1 MKSIFDLTEE
11 DIKKIKDEENGNV
24 NDKEKDNSLENP
36 LSLDDKM
43 TLIMDKMNKLR
54 KLKEEKEELTQRL
67 NANQRQQEE
76 LENSIN
82 GIMKL

>member
-54 KLKEEKEELTQRL
+54 KHKEEKEELTQRL